1 MKKHKVHTRY
11 KLKDGTPIAGTTT
24 IIGILAKPALINW
37 AWKLGCQG
45 IDYKK
50 VRDTAGDIGT
60 IAHYLIQCH
69 LKAEKADLTDYPQ
82 ESIDKA
88 RVAFQ
93 AFLDFEKQHDMKPIL
108 VEGQLVDAKL
118 LYGGTIDFYG
128 TIDGK
133 LTLLDFKTGS
143 GLWPEMRLQV
153 AAYRNLLQVN
163 GHRVDSVQLLRID
176 KNTGEFHHHMLNELS
191 EAWHMFKLMIPVA
204 RLKNKLWKR

>member
-1 MKKHKVHTRY
+1 MGKNKVHTRY
-11 KLKDGTPIAGTTT
+11 KLEDGTPIAGTTT

-37 AWKLGCQG
+37 AWKLGIEG

-50 VRDTAGDIGT
+50 VRDTAGSIGT

-69 LKAEKADLTDYPQ
+69 LKEEKADLADYTQ
-82 ESIDKA
+82 ENIDKA
-88 RVAFQ
+88 KVAFN
-93 AFLDFEKQHDMKPIL
+93 AFLDFEEQHKLENIL
-108 VEGQLVDAKL
+108 VEAQLIDTKL

-128 TIDGK
+128 KVDGK

-163 GHRVDSVQLLRID
+163 GHKVESVQLLRID
-176 KNTGEFHHHMLNELS
+176 KETGEFHHHMLNELS

-204 RLKNKLWKR
+204 RLKKKIWKK